1 MTQAETSFEHAR
13 GFEAGE
19 VSGNVQLGRLE
30 GYYEELFAEV
40 IEDGIITSEER
51 ARLDRMADSLGLD
64 RSRLRRLE
72 QALQAAYEAR
82 HRVTIRE
89 EIAAPPMSLS
99 PIEPATDARSL
110 ALERRI
116 VFLTAR
122 IGELERELEH
132 ARAQAFVE
140 VDLSGIAAPSPGGS
154 AAPAVADVSEDA
166 TDIQRRLRHDPR
178 DAASLRALFLLHGR
192 AGDIDGQWCVASV
205 LSHLGVANADEAA
218 FHAKYRQGT
227 LIQPKAALARE
238 AWTRL
243 LFHPEQEVLTGEIF
257 AAVAPA
263 VLMGR
268 LSALRRDK
276 VLPRLDPKTRQ
287 DPATS
292 TIQAV
297 RCFSWGAAILGMAPP
312 WLHADPSYGGMV
324 EMVPGI
330 PPSTRIGEKALAG
343 RSTTELAFLAGRH
356 VAYHRAENFMRLL
369 VPQIRDLEDIFL
381 AALSIGNPGL
391 PLSAQVKELVIPI
404 AKAIEPILEPV
415 TVDHLRGYFLRFLE
429 EGGRTNLQRWA
440 TAVDRTAA
448 RAGFLLAND
457 LNAAQAVLAL
467 EDAGTARER
476 MDDLLVF
483 VLSDRFAKLR
493 RQIGTALEGPSR
505 VG

>member
-1 MTQAETSFEHAR
+1 MTQETSSFEHAKD
-13 GFEAGE
+13 FEAGE

-40 IEDGIITSEER
+40 IDDGIITAEER

-64 RSRLRRLE
+64 RSRLLGLE

-82 HRVTIRE
+82 HRTTIRE
-89 EIAAPPMSLS
+89 EIAAPPTSLS
-99 PIEPATDARSL
+99 PLAPATDTRSL

-116 VFLTAR
+116 VALTAR
-122 IGELERELEH
+122 IAELERELER
-132 ARAQAFVE
+132 ARTQIAVE
-140 VDLSGIAAPSPGGS
+140 VDLSGVTPFAPEDSRAAGT
-154 AAPAVADVSEDA
+154 ARAIEDA
-166 TDIQRRLRHDPR
+166 SEILRRLHHDPR
-178 DAASLRALFLLHGR
+178 DPASLHALFDHYR
-192 AGDIDGQWCVASV
+192 QAGNVDGQWCAASV
-205 LSHLGVANADEAA
+205 LVHLGVATHEENDL
-218 FHAKYRQGT
+218 HARHQRKG
-227 LIQPKAALARE
+227 LIQPTAALSRD

-243 LFHPEQEVLTGEIF
+243 LLHPEQEVLTGDIF

-268 LSALRRDK
+268 ISALRRDK
-276 VLPRLDPKTRQ
+276 ALPRLDPKTRQ
-287 DPATS
+287 DPASS

-297 RCFSWGAAILGMAPP
+297 RCFSWAAAILGMAPP
-312 WLHADPSYGGMV
+312 WLHADPNFAGMV

-330 PPSTRIGEKALAG
+330 PPATRIGALALSG

-356 VAYHRAENFMRLL
+356 VAYHRAEHFMRLL
-369 VPQIRDLEDIFL
+369 VPQMRDLEDIFL

-391 PLSAQVKELVIPI
+391 PLSAQVKELVVPI

-440 TAVDRTAA
+440 SAVDRTAA
-448 RAGFLLAND
+448 RAGLLLAND
-457 LNAAQAVLAL
+457 LGAARAVLEI
-467 EDAGTARER
+467 EDPGGADGR
-476 MDDLLVF
+476 MNDLLVF

-493 RQIGTALEGPSR
+493 RQIGTALR
-505 VG
+505 

>member
-1 MTQAETSFEHAR
+1 MTQAETTFEQAP

-40 IEDGIITSEER
+40 IEDGVITSEER

-82 HRVTIRE
+82 HRVVIRE
-89 EIAAPPMSLS
+89 EFAASPTSLA
-99 PIEPATDARSL
+99 PIEPATDARTL

-116 VFLTAR
+116 VALTAR
-122 IGELERELEH
+122 IADLEHELEQ
-132 ARAQAFVE
+132 ARAQVAVE
-140 VDLSGIAAPSPGGS
+140 VDLSGIAPASGS
-154 AAPAVADVSEDA
+154 GAALAVTDVGEDA
-166 TDIQRRLRHDPR
+166 GDLVRRLRHDPR
-178 DAASLRALFLLHGR
+178 DARALHALFGHHAKSNNL
-192 AGDIDGQWCVASV
+192 DGQWCVSLV
-205 LSHLGVANADEAA
+205 LDHLGVATPEEKA
-218 FHAKYRQGT
+218 FYARHRPGT

-243 LFHPEQEVLTGEIF
+243 LFHPEQEALTGEIF

-276 VLPRLDPKTRQ
+276 ALPRLDPKTRQ

-312 WLHADPSYGGMV
+312 WLHADPGYSGMV
-324 EMVPGI
+324 EMVPAI
-330 PPSTRIGEKALAG
+330 PPATRIGAQALAG
-343 RSTTELAFLAGRH
+343 LSSSELAFLAGRH

-391 PLSAQVKELVIPI
+391 PLSAHVKELVVPI
-404 AKAIEPILEPV
+404 AKAIEPILEPM

-440 TAVDRTAA
+440 VAVDKTAA
-448 RAGFLLAND
+448 RAGLLLAND
-457 LNAAQAVLAL
+457 LGAARAVLEL
-467 EDAGTARER
+467 EDPGDEPAR

-483 VLSDRFAKLR
+483 VLSDRFTKLR
-493 RQIGTALEGPSR
+493 RQIGTALGD
-505 VG
+505 

>member
-1 MTQAETSFEHAR
+1 MTQGEAMFEQAP

-40 IEDGIITSEER
+40 IEDGVITSEER

-82 HRVTIRE
+82 HRIVIRE
-89 EIAAPPMSLS
+89 EIAAPPTSLS
-99 PIEPATDARSL
+99 PIEPATDARTL
-110 ALERRI
+110 ALERR
-116 VFLTAR
+116 VAALTAR
-122 IGELERELEH
+122 VAELERELEQ
-132 ARAQAFVE
+132 ARAQASVE
-140 VDLSGIAAPSPGGS
+140 VDLSGIAVLAADEGG
-154 AAPAVADVSEDA
+154 AVTDVGEDA
-166 TDIQRRLRHDPR
+166 LDLERRLRHDPR
-178 DAASLRALFLLHGR
+178 DARALHALFGHYAKG
-192 AGDIDGQWCVASV
+192 GHVDGQWCVSLV
-205 LSHLGVANADEAA
+205 LDHLGLAA
-218 FHAKYRQGT
+218 PEEKAFCARFRHGT
-227 LIQPKAALARE
+227 LIAPKAALARE

-243 LFHPEQEVLTGEIF
+243 LFHPEQEALTGEIF
-257 AAVAPA
+257 ASVAPA

-276 VLPRLDPKTRQ
+276 ALPKLDPKTRQ
-287 DPATS
+287 DPAAS
-292 TIQAV
+292 TLQAV

-312 WLHADPSYGGMV
+312 WLHADPSYPGMV

-330 PPSTRIGEKALAG
+330 PPATRIGAQALSG
-343 RSTTELAFLAGRH
+343 RSTTELAFIAGRH

-369 VPQIRDLEDIFL
+369 VREIRDLEDIFL

-391 PLSAQVKELVIPI
+391 PLNAQVKELVIPI
-404 AKAIEPILEPV
+404 AKAIEPILEPM

-440 TAVDRTAA
+440 VAVDKTAA

-457 LNAAQAVLAL
+457 LAAAHAIL
-467 EDAGTARER
+467 ELEEPGSAATK

-483 VLSDRFAKLR
+483 VLSDRFHKLR
-493 RQIGTALEGPSR
+493 RQLGTAISD
-505 VG
+505 